1 LTTAKTLVTVL
12 VTAKTRT
19 REQAMSTNKITWILI
34 IVVSLLVIVG
44 LVAAIMAGA
53 SGECTPEVYF
63 DGRGGTVYT
72 GECA

>member
-1 LTTAKTLVTVL
+1 
-12 VTAKTRT
+12 
-19 REQAMSTNKITWILI
+19 MSTNKITWILI